1 MNIANWDPFP
11 CQKMLVNVEKIKVIL
26 GTDILPLVD
35 ILNHRHSTRAL
46 QE

>member
-1 MNIANWDPFP
+1 MLQIGTPSLVKNF
-11 CQKMLVNVEKIKVIL
+11 LVNVQKIKVIL

-35 ILNHRHSTRAL
+35 ILNHRYSTRAL

>member
-1 MNIANWDPFP
+1 MLQIGTPSLVK
-11 CQKMLVNVEKIKVIL
+11 KMLVNVENIKVIL

-35 ILNHRHSTRAL
+35 ILNHRYSTRAL

>member
-1 MNIANWDPFP
+1 MLQIGTPSLVK
-11 CQKMLVNVEKIKVIL
+11 KMLVNVEKIKVIL

-35 ILNHRHSTRAL
+35 ILNHRYSTRAL